1 VIDRLVICGGNSD
14 VVGRYV
20 APGLAHLRA
29 AGLLPDGFTLVGVA
43 RADWDDERYRE
54 HLAEA
59 LDAHA
64 PDVDGEARQALLEAT
79 RYHRADTTDAGELA
93 GALELASADDGQA
106 PVAVYL
112 ALPPA
117 IFASTVAALD
127 EIGLAEGSRIVLEK
141 PFGED
146 LDDARELNAVL
157 HRSFAEEAVHRVD
170 HFLGMQTVQNLLA
183 LRFANRI
190 FEPVWNCH
198 HVERVDIVWDETLTL
213 EGRAGYFD
221 GTGALKDMLQNH
233 LLQVLAL
240 MTMEAPAS
248 LDARELRSRKVQALR
263 EVRIMTRDEAA
274 ARSVRARYTA
284 GRIGEREVPAYVDE
298 DGVDPKQRTETLAE
312 VTLAVDSWRWAGV
325 PFRLRAGKAL
335 GADRREVVV
344 RFRAVPHLAFEGVT
358 AAPNELRIELEP
370 EQLRLGL
377 QVRAPGEEVA
387 LESIELSRDLAAPQ
401 VPAYGKVLLAV
412 LEGDPVLSIRDD
424 EAEVSWAIMM
434 PVLDAWAA
442 GEVELGEYEAGSDGP

>member
-1 VIDRLVICGGNSD
+1 
-14 VVGRYV
+14 
-20 APGLAHLRA
+20 
-29 AGLLPDGFTLVGVA
+29 
-43 RADWDDERYRE
+43 
-54 HLAEA
+54 
-59 LDAHA
+59 
-64 PDVDGEARQALLEAT
+64 
-79 RYHRADTTDAGELA
+79 
-93 GALELASADDGQA
+93 
-106 PVAVYL
+106 VYL

-117 IFASTVAALD
+117 VFAPTVAALD

-146 LDDARELNAVL
+146 LEDARELNAVL
-157 HRSFAEEAVHRVD
+157 HRSFPEEAVHRVD

-248 LDARELRSRKVQALR
+248 LDERELRSRKVQALR
-263 EVRIMTRDEAA
+263 EVRIMSRDEAA
-274 ARSVRARYTA
+274 SRSVRARYTA
-284 GRIGEREVPAYVDE
+284 GRVGDREVPAYVDE
-298 DGVDPKQRTETLAE
+298 DGVDPERDTETLAE
-312 VTLAVDSWRWAGV
+312 VTLAIDSWRWAGV

-344 RFRAVPHLAFEGVT
+344 RFREVPHLAFEDVT
-358 AAPNELRIELEP
+358 ASANELRIELEP
-370 EQLRLGL
+370 ERLRLGL

-387 LESIELSRDLAAPQ
+387 LESIELSRDLAEPQ

-442 GEVELGEYEAGSDGP
+442 GEVELGGYAAGSEGP

>member
-20 APGLAHLRA
+20 APGLVHLQA
-29 AGLLPDGFTLVGVA
+29 AGHLPDGFTLVGVA

-54 HLAEA
+54 HLAAE
-59 LDAHA
+59 LDVHA
-64 PDVDGEARQALLEAT
+64 PDTDDDARTALLAAT
-79 RYHRADTTDAGELA
+79 RYHRADTTDADELA
-93 GALELASADDGQA
+93 GALELAGANDGQA

-117 IFASTVAALD
+117 VFAPTVVALD
-127 EIGLAEGSRIVLEK
+127 QLGLAEGSRIVLEK

-146 LDDARELNAVL
+146 LEDARALNAVV
-157 HRSFAEEAVHRVD
+157 HRSFEEAAVHRVD
-170 HFLGMQTVQNLLA
+170 HFLGMQMVQNLLA

-240 MTMEAPAS
+240 VTMEAPAS
-248 LDARELRSRKVQALR
+248 LDEDELRSRKVQALR
-263 EVRIMTRDEAA
+263 EVRIPSRDEAA
-274 ARSVRARYTA
+274 SRSRRARYTA
-284 GRIGEREVPAYVDE
+284 GRVGDRDVPAYVDE
-298 DGVDPKQRTETLAE
+298 DGVDPERGTETLAE
-312 VTLAVDSWRWAGV
+312 VTLAIDSWRWAGV

-344 RFRAVPHLAFEGVT
+344 RFREVPHLAFEGVT
-358 AAPNELRIELEP
+358 APANELRIELEP
-370 EQLRLGL
+370 ERLHLSL
-377 QVRAPGEEVA
+377 QVRAPGEEIA
-387 LESIELSRDLAAPQ
+387 LESVELSRDLAAPH

-442 GEVELGEYEAGSDGP
+442 GDVELEGYAAGSDGP